1 MPTHL
6 DRSLDGLQGVSALHH
21 VPLDLPRE
29 LDLVRDVK
37 VDGEVQQVAHAL
49 VDEGVEALDDHDGG
63 GLDLLGL
70 VQGPVHVVVDGLLDA
85 LAVLEVVELLEH
97 EVELLLIGVESS
109 PSRHLA
115 KMRRGSLSNLGCK
128 S

>member
-1 MPTHL
+1 M
-6 DRSLDGLQGVSALHH
+6 SALHH

-29 LDLVRDVK
+29 LDLVRDVQ

-49 VDEGVEALDDHDGG
+49 VHEGVEPLDDDDGG

-70 VQGPVHVVVDGLLDA
+70 VQGPVDVVVDGLHHA
-85 LAVLEVVELLEH
+85 LAVLEVVELLVH
-97 EVELLLIGVESS
+97 EVKLLLLGVERG
-109 PSRHLA
+109 PARHLVN
-115 KMRRGSLSNLGCK
+115 KKK